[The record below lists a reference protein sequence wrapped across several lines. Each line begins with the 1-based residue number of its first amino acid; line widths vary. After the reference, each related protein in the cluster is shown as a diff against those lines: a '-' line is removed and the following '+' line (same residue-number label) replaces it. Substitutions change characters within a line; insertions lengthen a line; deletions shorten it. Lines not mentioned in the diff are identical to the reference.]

1 MFLISSVQTMSL
13 WKVLSKTPA
22 QMVQQEVK
30 TAAAGGFVWGKEG
43 FKWTVGS
50 GSDDDQSHPSVTKH
64 DSVCDSST
72 NDGTAAMSPDMTPNI
87 LDGK

>member
-1 MFLISSVQTMSL
+1 MFFISSAQTMSL

-30 TAAAGGFVWGKEG
+30 SAAAGGFVWGKEG

-50 GSDDDQSHPSVTKH
+50 GPEDNQSYLSVTKH
-64 DSVCDSST
+64 DTVCDSST
-72 NDGTAAMSPDMTPNI
+72 NDGSAAMSPDMPPNI